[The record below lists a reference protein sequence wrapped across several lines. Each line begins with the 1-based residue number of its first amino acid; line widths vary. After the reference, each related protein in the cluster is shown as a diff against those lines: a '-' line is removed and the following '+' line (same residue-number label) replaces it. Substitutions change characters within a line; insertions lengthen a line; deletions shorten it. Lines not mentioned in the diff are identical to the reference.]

1 MKKLVF
7 CVLSVCLLF
16 ASQANQASGQS
27 AVRPKCQVVDL
38 TKAVEDRNVIDLNSA
53 DIPNPLAE
61 YIDDVKIIPLE
72 VTDESLIRFIYRV
85 LSIDD
90 KIIIYDTTPEGTPIK
105 VFDKSGKYLYSI
117 HRGKGPH
124 EVEGAPAVAIDYTNK
139 QLLFAH
145 PRGIMYTTLDGKFI
159 KEEKINFDFR
169 EFAVMDDKLVFRTDY
184 SKNEKLGKY
193 SGKSFF
199 VTDRKYK
206 PIYSA
211 VPLYEKTRWLTE
223 ASIVKTS
230 EGVAFTKVFNDTI
243 YCYNGKIVYPMYN
256 LMYSKSLLKGKSPD
270 TVSDLEYQFNI
281 SDRFCYMGLFQEA
294 SNTQFFRLTNMN
306 SDKGVLLICA
316 FRDKTS
322 GKVIWTKENRPVG
335 PKYDKVKNVNSF
347 VFGGSPYGVCGDY
360 FVTTLEYHLKQQ
372 HLKSLKP
379 FLKPEDMKKVQNM
392 TEEDNPMLI
401 LYKFKKF

>member
-1 MKKLVF
+1 MVRK
-7 CVLSVCLLF
+7 LLF
-16 ASQANQASGQS
+16 
-27 AVRPKCQVVDL
+27 V
-38 TKAVEDRNVIDLNSA
+38 
-53 DIPNPLAE
+53 
-61 YIDDVKIIPLE
+61 VKIPQ
-72 VTDESLIRFIYRV
+72 
-85 LSIDD
+85 
-90 KIIIYDTTPEGTPIK
+90 K
-105 VFDKSGKYLYSI
+105 
-117 HRGKGPH
+117 
-124 EVEGAPAVAIDYTNK
+124 
-139 QLLFAH
+139 
-145 PRGIMYTTLDGKFI
+145 I

-169 EFAVMDDKLVFRTDY
+169 EFAVMDDKLVIRTDY
-184 SKNEKLGKY
+184 SKNEKFGKY

-211 VPLYEKTRWLTE
+211 VPFYKKTRWSTE

-281 SDRFCYMGLFQEA
+281 SDRFCYMGFFQEA

-335 PKYDKVKNVNSF
+335 PNYDKVKNVNSF
-347 VFGGSPYGVCGDY
+347 VFGGYPNGVCGDY
-360 FVTTLEYHLKQQ
+360 FVATLEYHLKQQ
-372 HLKSLKP
+372 HLKCLKP
-379 FLKPEDMKKVQNM
+379 FLKPEDLKKVQNM